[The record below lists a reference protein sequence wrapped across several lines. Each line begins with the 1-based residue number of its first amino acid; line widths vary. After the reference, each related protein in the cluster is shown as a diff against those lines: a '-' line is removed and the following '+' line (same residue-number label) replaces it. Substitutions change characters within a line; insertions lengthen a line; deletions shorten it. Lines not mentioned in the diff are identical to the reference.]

1 MDNID
6 NKETNIDKKPIEIEN
21 GIKNGIKNITESN
34 ESTAPKPSYDEW
46 MKKFAWSKNP
56 FTLVIDSNLLV
67 GYKKQISKIIE
78 YIDEGK
84 RLIFLKGPTGSGKT
98 TLLKFIENSVS
109 KKYKVIFLAKPP
121 TNPNEFV
128 EIFKN
133 AFPTPW
139 FLRPFISNI
148 KNVYQIPNFVNKKLQ
163 KKRLVILLDEI
174 HEASTELLEWI
185 RVFVDQID
193 DVVIILSGLPSFEM
207 ILREKLETLEKR
219 ISSRIEVLSLTKE
232 ETKELIE
239 KRIKNV
245 GGTGL
250 GPFNDEII
258 EKIFKRTNGFPRDTL
273 KICGNLVEELI
284 ETGKYVATPDML
296 SDVSSD
302 KKKEKYN
309 ISFEILYNLSPRQ
322 QEIVEIL
329 AKNDMTPGQISNMV
343 DLKEYK
349 SRQHAIRSI
358 NNILQRL
365 VQEGYVERRKIGK
378 SFIYTLMP
386 KIKNMLIGH

>member
-1 MDNID
+1 M
-6 NKETNIDKKPIEIEN
+6 
-21 GIKNGIKNITESN
+21 
-34 ESTAPKPSYDEW
+34 
-46 MKKFAWSKNP
+46 
-56 FTLVIDSNLLV
+56 
-67 GYKKQISKIIE
+67 
-78 YIDEGK
+78 
-84 RLIFLKGPTGSGKT
+84 
-98 TLLKFIENSVS
+98 
-109 KKYKVIFLAKPP
+109 
-121 TNPNEFV
+121 
-128 EIFKN
+128 
-133 AFPTPW
+133 
-139 FLRPFISNI
+139 
-148 KNVYQIPNFVNKKLQ
+148 
-163 KKRLVILLDEI
+163 
-174 HEASTELLEWI
+174 
-185 RVFVDQID
+185 
-193 DVVIILSGLPSFEM
+193 
-207 ILREKLETLEKR
+207 
-219 ISSRIEVLSLTKE
+219 LSLTKE